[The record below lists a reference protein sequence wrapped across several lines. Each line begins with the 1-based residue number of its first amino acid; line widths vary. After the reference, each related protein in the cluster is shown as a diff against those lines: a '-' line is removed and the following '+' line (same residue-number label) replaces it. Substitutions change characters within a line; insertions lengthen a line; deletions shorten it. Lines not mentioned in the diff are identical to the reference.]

1 MHVVGTAGH
10 VDHGK
15 SSLVRAL
22 TGTDPDRWIE
32 ERLRGMTLDLGF
44 AHLRFDDGVEAGIV
58 DVPGHERFLHNMLA
72 GAAGM
77 DVLLLVVA
85 ANEGVRPQTVE
96 HLAILDFLNVRRA
109 IVVLTKRDLVD
120 AETLAAAERAV
131 RAATRDTVAQDA
143 PVLAV
148 STVTGE
154 GLDALRDAIHA
165 ALVALPPRPAD
176 APAFLPV
183 DRVFALPGHGT
194 IVTGTLMQG
203 TLRDR
208 RHAAARPA
216 RARRARA
223 LAAGVRRGARH
234 GRRRRARG
242 GQRPRRR
249 RARAASRRRAR
260 GRTRSCRARRCAC
273 ASARCDRC
281 ARALLR
287 RRTPV
292 RAYLGAAEMLGTLV
306 FDPAP
311 PVDAAPVDATLHL
324 RRTTTTYPGE
334 AFVVRALSPKTL
346 LGGGTVDAGAAPGSD
361 ESVAPDVAAI
371 ARALAETGA
380 RAAHGGGARRARERA
395 RGARRRSSRRARRA
409 RRRTA
414 LEQAARVRRRRSGR
428 RRSRSA
434 FVRPSRAAKRK
445 RRGCSGT
452 TSLALARELAVDEAF
467 IVRVLAS
474 DADDGRITARAG
486 YYATLDHRPQLT
498 AEQRAFF
505 ERAVPADPAQPL
517 DPAALEDVVAAL
529 RAARITG
536 LPQAFDTL
544 VATGALVKVGADVY
558 RGTQIAEIRKRLEVG
573 RAARRADHDGALP
586 RRRRHDAQVRR
597 AADGMVRRDGR
608 HGARRR
614 RARAARFRYAL
625 TGANIASCSRRS
637 FHTND
642 ESSNAT
648 SSAPIGWSAGTSCNS
663 FRPCA
668 RPIGTSLRSRAVSAV
683 THVPYTA

>member
-1 MHVVGTAGH
+1 MHIVGTAGH

-120 AETLAAAERAV
+120 AHMLADAERAV

-148 STVTGE
+148 LTVDGE

-165 ALVALPPRPAD
+165 ALVALPTRPAD

-203 TLRDR
+203 TLRTGDTLR
-208 RHAAARPA
+208 LEPPGRDVRVRSLQVFGSARSVVGGGARVAVNVPGVDAAELHRGAVLAEDTFTP
-216 RARRARA
+216 RASLRVRFRA
-223 LAAGVRRGARH
+223 LAD
-234 GRRRRARG
+234 
-242 GQRPRRR
+242 
-249 RARAASRRRAR
+249 ARAS
-260 GRTRSCRARRCAC
+260 
-273 ASARCDRC
+273 
-281 ARALLR
+281 LR

-292 RAYLGAAEMLGTLV
+292 RAYLGAAEIIGTLL

-311 PVDAAPVDATLHL
+311 PADAATVDATLHL
-324 RRTTTTYPGE
+324 RRATTTYPGE

-346 LGGGTVDAGAAPGSD
+346 LGGGTVDAGAAAAAE
-361 ESVAPDVAAI
+361 ESAAPDVDAV
-371 ARALAETGA
+371 ARALAESGLAPRTAAELGA
-380 RAAHGGGARRARERA
+380 RANVREERAAEILAELAAHGAARRLSKPLAYIDGAAADAFSERIRETL
-395 RGARRRSSRRARRA
+395 ARREAEA
-409 RRRTA
+409 PWV
-414 LEQAARVRRRRSGR
+414 L
-428 RRSRSA
+428 
-434 FVRPSRAAKRK
+434 
-445 RRGCSGT
+445 GT

-467 IVRVLAS
+467 LVRVLAG
-474 DADDGRITARAG
+474 DADEGRISARAG
-486 YYATLDHRPQLT
+486 YYATLEHRPQLT
-498 AEQRAFF
+498 ADQREFF
-505 ERAVPADPAQPL
+505 ERAVPVDPAQPL
-517 DPAALEDVVAAL
+517 VPVPLDDVVAAL

-558 RGTQIAEIRKRLEVG
+558 RGPQIAEIRKRLEASVK
-573 RAARRADHDGALP
+573 
-586 RRRRHDAQVRR
+586 
-597 AADGMVRRDGR
+597 RDGPITM
-608 HGARRR
+608 
-614 RARAARFRYAL
+614 ARFRDAVGTTRKYAVPL
-625 TGANIASCSRRS
+625 MEWFDATGVTVRDGDVRALRASSTR
-637 FHTND
+637 
-642 ESSNAT
+642 
-648 SSAPIGWSAGTSCNS
+648 
-663 FRPCA
+663 
-668 RPIGTSLRSRAVSAV
+668 
-683 THVPYTA
+683 